1 MKWKEWAMFVIAL
14 SLSYIWVD
22 NIGYHF
28 KKGTNNKIIIWRI
41 LRRRPIIWKWY
52 IPFCAILRSVQSLN
66 YRNWRSSGMWI
77 CVWPWGICCRITRFI
92 RSVLITWFTM
102 ESSQNEKIYNRFTT
116 HFAYMLA
123 WRFLIVC
130 YTAFYDM

>member
-1 MKWKEWAMFVIAL
+1 MFVIAL

-52 IPFCAILRSVQSLN
+52 IPFCAILRITETDEVQGCGFVFGLGVSAA
-66 YRNWRSSGMWI
+66 
-77 CVWPWGICCRITRFI
+77 
-92 RSVLITWFTM
+92 
-102 ESSQNEKIYNRFTT
+102 E
-116 HFAYMLA
+116 
-123 WRFLIVC
+123 
-130 YTAFYDM
+130 